1 MYQTAIA
8 YDKECRDYAMYLD
21 GDLIGFARTEREAA
35 ITLEQLMCELLDGGS
50 GCESTV
56 HPARLLSRP
65 TPRCST
71 TMHRSMRRSAGPPCA
86 RCVAK

>member
-35 ITLEQLMCELLDGGS
+35 ITLDQLICELLDGGS
-50 GCESTV
+50 GCESAA
-56 HPARLLSRP
+56 PLCSSERAARLR
-65 TPRCST
+65 T
-71 TMHRSMRRSAGPPCA
+71 SAS
-86 RCVAK
+86 VA